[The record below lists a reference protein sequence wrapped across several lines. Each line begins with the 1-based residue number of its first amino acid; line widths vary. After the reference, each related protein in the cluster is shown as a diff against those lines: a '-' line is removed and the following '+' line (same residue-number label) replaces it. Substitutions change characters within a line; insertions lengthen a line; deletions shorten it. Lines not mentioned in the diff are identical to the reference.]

1 MFEKIF
7 EPFKIGKLE
16 LKNRLV
22 VPAMVT
28 NYCNPDGT
36 AIERYIAYHEAKAKG
51 GWGLIIT
58 ENYGIDEHSRGFDRA
73 GGLWSDDQIESHAK
87 LTERIHMH
95 GGKIAAQIYHA
106 GRQTGSQI
114 TGVQPIAPSPIE
126 DPTIGEIPHELT
138 KAEIKELVGK
148 FGDAALR
155 AKKAGFDAVEIHGA
169 HGYLINQFLSPFSN
183 KRTDE
188 YGGTIINRTRF
199 AVEIIENVRKK
210 VGDDFP
216 ILFRISTDE
225 FVEGGLTIEDT
236 KVIARILE
244 QAGIDAIHCSTGVYK
259 TMQYVI
265 QPADVPHG
273 FSVHLA
279 AEIKKVVSIPVIA
292 VGRIN
297 DPFIAES
304 VLLSEKADLIS
315 MGRASLAD
323 PDFPNKVKEGKLD
336 DIIQC
341 MGCVQGCI
349 GRIVKGLDVRC
360 VLNPLTG
367 KENEFAV
374 EPAKEKKKVFV
385 AGGGIAGMQS
395 AIIAARRG
403 HEVHLY
409 EKDNKLGGQ
418 WLLAAVPPSKAEL
431 NTFTIWQKNQLDKL
445 GVHVH
450 LNAELNENLVEKE
463 KPDAVIIATGAKPI
477 VPNIPGVNLPEVVI
491 AQDVLA
497 GKKDVG
503 QSVVVVGGGLV
514 GAETAAHLA
523 NHGKKVVII
532 EMLDD
537 IVKDGEPAVKH
548 FLLKDLQE
556 HHVEIITSATVK
568 EIKQGSIIIEK
579 DHVMKEIGDVDNV
592 VIAVG
597 SKPENA
603 LNDKLQGKVE
613 KIITVG
619 DAIKVRKALEAVE
632 EGYKA
637 GLAV

>member
-1 MFEKIF
+1 MLEKIF
-7 EPFKIGKLE
+7 EPIKIGKLE

-22 VPAMVT
+22 VPPMGM
-28 NYCNPDGT
+28 NYCNAEGT
-36 AIERYIAYHEAKAKG
+36 ATERFIAYYEARAKG

-58 ENYGIDEHSRGFDRA
+58 ECYAVDQHGKPVKNMSGF
-73 GGLWSDDQIESHAK
+73 WSDDQIESHAK
-87 LTERIHMH
+87 LAERVHKH
-95 GGKIAAQIYHA
+95 GGKIAVQLFHA
-106 GRQTGSQI
+106 GRQTGSHI
-114 TGVQPIAPSPIE
+114 TGVQPIAPSPIK
-126 DPTIGEIPHELT
+126 DPTLSETPHELT
-138 KAEIKELVGK
+138 KAEIKELVEK

-155 AKKAGFDAVEIHGA
+155 VKKAGFDAVEIHGA
-169 HGYLINQFLSPFSN
+169 HGYLIDQFLSPFSN

-210 VGDDFP
+210 VGKDFP
-216 ILFRISTDE
+216 VLFRISTDE

-236 KVIARILE
+236 KVIAKILE
-244 QAGIDAIHCSTGVYK
+244 QSGIDAIHCSTGVYK

-265 QPADVPHG
+265 PPAAVPHA
-273 FSVHLA
+273 FSVSLA

-297 DPFIAES
+297 DPLIAES
-304 VLLSEKADLIS
+304 VLLSQKADLIS

-323 PDFPNKVKEGKLD
+323 PELPNKAKEGRLD

-341 MGCVQGCI
+341 IGCVQGCA
-349 GRIVKGLDVRC
+349 GRLFKGLDVRC
-360 VLNPLTG
+360 LVNPLTG

-385 AGGGIAGMQS
+385 AGGGIAGMES
-395 AIIAARRG
+395 AIIAAKRG

-409 EKDNKLGGQ
+409 EKDDKLGGQ

-431 NTFTIWQKNQLDKL
+431 NTFTIWQKNQMDKL

-450 LNAELNENLVEKE
+450 LNSELNEDIVENE

-477 VPNIPGVNLPEVVI
+477 VPNIPGVNLPEVVL

-537 IVKDGEPAVKH
+537 IVIDGEPTVKH

-568 EIKQGSIIIEK
+568 EIKQGSVTIEK
-579 DHVMKEIGDVDNV
+579 DHVIKEIGDVDNV

-597 SKPENA
+597 SKSENA
-603 LNDKLQGKVE
+603 LSDKLQGKVE